1 MSKTQA
7 ALVLFDQGMSLN
19 AAAREAGIAPPT
31 LSNALKRRK
40 EQEAAGKEHCP
51 CCRQVLRAG
60 FQIDESKLLPEYRK
74 TT

>member
-1 MSKTQA
+1 MLNHHSNPSDNSETDHLQA
-7 ALVLFDQGMSLN
+7 AAIMVT
-19 AAAREAGIAPPT
+19 A
-31 LSNALKRRK
+31 RRK
-40 EQEAAGKEHCP
+40 EQEAAGKAHCP